1 MGLEV
6 CGQKKGCMG
15 RQSDMIRSNGVGWGG
30 VGRERRNLRER
41 ENALVQW
48 TFNSPN
54 Q

>member
-6 CGQKKGCMG
+6 CGQEKGCVG
-15 RQSDMIRSNGVGWGG
+15 RQSDVIRSNGVGWGG
-30 VGRERRNLRER
+30 EGKEEFKER